1 MVRIYLFVLL
11 LMVSFR
17 GIGQNETTLKE
28 AYKGEFLIGVALDT
42 KMVDSDDP
50 KIQKT
55 IKSQFNS
62 IVAENCMK
70 FEEIQPKEGVFKFEQ
85 ADRFMKLG
93 EENDMFIVGHN
104 LVWHSQVPDW
114 LFLDEKGGTVSREVL
129 IERMRKH
136 IYTLVGRYKGRVHG
150 WDVVNEAI
158 NGSDG
163 WRDSKWKQIIGKE
176 YIELAFQFA
185 HEADPDAQLY
195 YNDYSLNEPKKR
207 GHAVELI
214 KRLQEKGIPIHG
226 IGMQGHYNL
235 NTDIS
240 EVENSIIA
248 FSNLGIKVMF
258 TEIDIDVLPNPAKIA
273 TAEVSTNFEY
283 EKKYNPYPNGLPDS
297 VQQELTAKYESLFK
311 VLLKH
316 EDVIERVT
324 FWGLNDGVSWKN
336 DWPIK
341 GRINYPLLF
350 DRENNPKP
358 AFHAV
363 VKLAN

>member
-1 MVRIYLFVLL
+1 MVRIYLFVVF
-11 LMVSFR
+11 LMVYYS
-17 GIGQNETTLKE
+17 GIAQNETTLKD
-28 AYKGEFLIGVALDT
+28 AYKGKFLIGVALGT
-42 KMVDSDDP
+42 KMVDSGDP

-70 FEEIQPKEGVFKFEQ
+70 WEEIEPSEGVFDFDQ
-85 ADRFMKLG
+85 ADRFVKLG
-93 EENDMFIVGHN
+93 EQNDMFIVGHN

-114 LFLDEKGGTVSREVL
+114 LFVNKEGGTVSREVL

-136 IYTLVGRYKGRVHG
+136 IYTVAGRYKGRVHG

-158 NGSDG
+158 NGPNG
-163 WRDSKWKQIIGKE
+163 WRESKWKQIIGE
-176 YIELAFQFA
+176 DFIELAFQFA
-185 HEADPDAQLY
+185 HEADPDAELY
-195 YNDYSLNEPKKR
+195 YNDYGLNDPKKR
-207 GHAVELI
+207 VDAVRLI
-214 KRLQEKGIPIHG
+214 KRLQEKGVAIYG

-235 NTDIS
+235 HTDIR

-258 TEIDIDVLPNPAKIA
+258 TEIDIDVLPNPSKIA

-283 EKKYNPYPNGLPDS
+283 EKKYNPYPNGLSDS

-316 EDVIERVT
+316 EDVIERAT

-341 GRINYPLLF
+341 GRTNYPLLF
-350 DRENNPKP
+350 DRENNTKP

-363 VKLAN
+363 VHLVN